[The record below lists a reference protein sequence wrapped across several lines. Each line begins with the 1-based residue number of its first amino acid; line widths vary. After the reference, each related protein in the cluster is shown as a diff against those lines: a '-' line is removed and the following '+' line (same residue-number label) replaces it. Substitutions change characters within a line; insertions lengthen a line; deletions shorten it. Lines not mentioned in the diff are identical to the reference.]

1 MPGRLLE
8 ARPDRLIHAE
18 PTRRGTDDVAEHG
31 AGFDRR
37 QLLVVA
43 DEDQARVGTECL
55 EEPGHHGQGDHGG
68 LVHDDHVVAER
79 VRRVV
84 PEPGPVAAGAP
95 EEPMQRHPAELQEP
109 LLRARV
115 QVQPECLVAHRFFQ
129 PQRRLARRRRQ
140 GDERR
145 GGALGER
152 LLMEQRQQPG
162 HGRGLSRPRSS
173 GDDRDAP
180 ENGGGSGQRLQ
191 VIGILRLRVDLAEQR
206 RQAGAQERQVDV
218 DHVALGPGQEFRR
231 HPSFVE
237 PEAVQVEVRP
247 RQPERAALPDQRA
260 LVQCVEP
267 RLGIGPRQRVEV
279 GRQVDVPAGRLPDGP
294 QVDAHMAEPR
304 RPGGEGDP
312 EGDVPASPSTPA
324 SCAKRCAMWTSA
336 LSRIPARLKA
346 RRLPDAPAATDAS

>member
-1 MPGRLLE
+1 
-8 ARPDRLIHAE
+8 
-18 PTRRGTDDVAEHG
+18 
-31 AGFDRR
+31 
-37 QLLVVA
+37 
-43 DEDQARVGTECL
+43 
-55 EEPGHHGQGDHGG
+55 
-68 LVHDDHVVAER
+68 
-79 VRRVV
+79 
-84 PEPGPVAAGAP
+84 
-95 EEPMQRHPAELQEP
+95 MQRHPAQLQEP

-162 HGRGLSRPRSS
+162 HGRGLSRPRPS
-173 GDDRDAP
+173 GDDRDAL
-180 ENGGGSGQRLQ
+180 ENGGCSGQRLQ

-218 DHVALGPGQEFRR
+218 DHVAFGPGQEFCR

-260 LVQCVEP
+260 LAQCVEP

-304 RPGGEGDP
+304 RPGGKGDP
-312 EGDVPASPSTPA
+312 EGHGFARFALDAGELCQTVRDVDVCAVEDPRPVEGAQAPCRAGGHGRVVAIQADVTVLDDRHRRTPWSKRSLSAVTSPAGGHHDQTPQGVSPKNVGS
-324 SCAKRCAMWTSA
+324 SA
-336 LSRIPARLKA
+336 LMPRTKR
-346 RRLPDAPAATDAS
+346 